1 MFICALATIKMRIL
15 LTIIISASLI
25 GCTSINIEGN
35 WKVAG
40 TSGESI
46 TMIGYGDL
54 IFKPEYEVSFHE
66 GKMRIT
72 SQDQTLLEEYNY
84 EYSKNQLTIIYSDFG
99 IPVTV
104 EPKDK
109 NEIYLYGGGGGNSI
123 EEQSK
128 SYFLMVLKK
137 K

>member
-1 MFICALATIKMRIL
+1 MKIL
-15 LTIIISASLI
+15 LTIIIGSTLI
-25 GCTSINIEGN
+25 GCTPINIEGN

-46 TMIGYGDL
+46 SMIGYGDL
-54 IFKPEYEVSFHE
+54 IFKLEYEVSFNE

-72 SQDQTLLEEYNY
+72 SENDMFLEEYNY

-104 EPKDK
+104 EQKDK

>member
-1 MFICALATIKMRIL
+1 MRIL

-25 GCTSINIEGN
+25 GCTSIDIEGN

-54 IFKPEYEVSFHE
+54 ILKPEYEVSFNE

-72 SQDQTLLEEYNY
+72 SDDQTLLEECNY

-99 IPVTV
+99 IPVNV
-104 EPKDK
+104 ERKDK

-137 K
+137 E

>member
-1 MFICALATIKMRIL
+1 MRIL

-54 IFKPEYEVSFHE
+54 IFKPEYEVSFNE
-66 GKMRIT
+66 GKMRI
-72 SQDQTLLEEYNY
+72 SSDDQTLLEEYNY

-104 EPKDK
+104 ERKDK
-109 NEIYLYGGGGGNSI
+109 NEIYLYGGGVGNSI